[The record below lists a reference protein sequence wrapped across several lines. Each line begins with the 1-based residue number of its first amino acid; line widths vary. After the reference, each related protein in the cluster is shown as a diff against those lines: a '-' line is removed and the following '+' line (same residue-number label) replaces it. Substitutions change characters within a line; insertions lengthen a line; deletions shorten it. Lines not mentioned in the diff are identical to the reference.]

1 MAELNLKEMSQ
12 YSQKDEFSGINA
24 STFANPVVSTE
35 KETTE
40 NKGSNGNKINTPKFM
55 SYPVARDD
63 KNSETEYLEIMIEK
77 YSAPGL
83 TNAAFTGFEEDFSN
97 NLVDGK
103 PKPRDAGDKILSE
116 KIFQEGKSF
125 DFGLTRGAD
134 KIRKNRG
141 KKSILHIIHLPIPR
155 NVTDTQGVQYGEG
168 SLNPLEA
175 LGTSLVSA
183 GFSPNQPID
192 KLKGAVNA
200 TLNKG
205 NAAIKDPATQQ
216 LIGAS
221 ISGSLIG
228 ALGGNVTPNQLIS
241 RATGQV
247 LNPNLELLF
256 NGVGL
261 RVFTFSFQFFPRNR
275 TEGIEVMNII
285 KTLKYQMA
293 PSRNKASEAFE
304 GIFIGAPSI
313 FQLQYKKGGG
323 AHPFLNKFLPT
334 FLSDMK
340 VNYTA
345 SGAHSTF
352 YDGTPTHIQV
362 DMQFKEINPIFKED
376 YEGVGGVGY

>member
-24 STFANPVVSTE
+24 STFASPVVSTD
-35 KETTE
+35 KETTA

-261 RVFTFSFQFFPRNR
+261 RVFPFSFQFFPRNR

>member
-24 STFANPVVSTE
+24 STFASPVVSTD
-35 KETTE
+35 KETTA

-125 DFGLTRGAD
+125 DFGLTRGTD
-134 KIRKNRG
+134 QIRKNRG
-141 KKSILHIIHLPIPR
+141 KKNILHIIHLPIPR

-261 RVFTFSFQFFPRNR
+261 RVFPFSFQFFPRNR

>member
-1 MAELNLKEMSQ
+1 MAEVNLDEVNK
-12 YSQKDEFSGINA
+12 YSNA
-24 STFANPVVSTE
+24 DSRRFDSNTFANPVVSGQ
-35 KETTE
+35 KETLD
-40 NKGSNGNKINTPKFM
+40 NKGSSGNKINTPVYM
-55 SYPVARDD
+55 SYPIARDE
-63 KNSETEYLEIMIEK
+63 KNSNAEYLEILIEK
-77 YSAPGL
+77 YSPPGL
-83 TNAAFTGFEEDFSN
+83 SNESFKNFGGFDEEIPEGGNPRAF
-97 NLVDGK
+97 
-103 PKPRDAGDKILSE
+103 GDKILSE
-116 KIFQEGKSF
+116 KVFKDPNKAL
-125 DFGLTRGAD
+125 DFGLSRGSENNF
-134 KIRKNRG
+134 KGN
-141 KKSILHIIHLPIPR
+141 KKLLHMIHLPIPR

-192 KLKGAVNA
+192 KLKNALNA

-205 NAAIKDPATQQ
+205 NEIFKDAQTQNIVGAT
-216 LIGAS
+216 

-228 ALGGNVTPNQLIS
+228 ALGGNVTTNQLIS

-261 RVFTFSFQFFPRNR
+261 RVFPFSFQFFPRNR

-285 KTLKYQMA
+285 KTLKYEMA
-293 PSRNKASEAFE
+293 PSRNRAENALE

-313 FQLQYKKGGG
+313 FQLRYMKG
-323 AHPFLNKFLPT
+323 ADPHPFLNKFLPT
-334 FLSDMK
+334 FLSDFK

-352 YDGTPTHIQV
+352 YDGTPIQV

-376 YEGVGGVGY
+376 YEES

>member
-1 MAELNLKEMSQ
+1 MKS
-12 YSQKDEFSGINA
+12 
-24 STFANPVVSTE
+24 
-35 KETTE
+35 
-40 NKGSNGNKINTPKFM
+40 
-55 SYPVARDD
+55 
-63 KNSETEYLEIMIEK
+63 KN
-77 YSAPGL
+77 
-83 TNAAFTGFEEDFSN
+83 
-97 NLVDGK
+97 
-103 PKPRDAGDKILSE
+103 LSE
-116 KIFQEGKSF
+116 KILRSVKSKGF
-125 DFGLTRGAD
+125 KYIQLPSVIETNHIVQRSGENFRKFIFSFTDQKGNELCLRPDLTIVSCLRYLENNFKG
-134 KIRKNRG
+134 N
-141 KKSILHIIHLPIPR
+141 KKLLHMIHLPIPR

-192 KLKGAVNA
+192 KLKNALNA

-205 NAAIKDPATQQ
+205 NEIFKDAQTQNIVGAT
-216 LIGAS
+216 

-228 ALGGNVTPNQLIS
+228 ALGGNVTTNQLIS

-261 RVFTFSFQFFPRNR
+261 RVFPFSFQFFPRNR

-285 KTLKYQMA
+285 KTLKYEMA
-293 PSRNKASEAFE
+293 PSRNRAENALE

-313 FQLQYKKGGG
+313 FQLRYMKG
-323 AHPFLNKFLPT
+323 ADPHPFLNKFLPT
-334 FLSDMK
+334 FLSDLK

-376 YEGVGGVGY
+376 YEDSKGGVGY

>member
-1 MAELNLKEMSQ
+1 MAEVNL
-12 YSQKDEFSGINA
+12 DEISKYTNA
-24 STFANPVVSTE
+24 DSRRFDSNTFASPVVSGK
-35 KETTE
+35 KETLD
-40 NKGSNGNKINTPKFM
+40 NKGSSGNKINTPKYM
-55 SYPVARDD
+55 SYPIARDE
-63 KNSETEYLEIMIEK
+63 KNSNAEYLEILIEK
-77 YSAPGL
+77 YTPPGL
-83 TNAAFTGFEEDFSN
+83 SNESFKNFGGFDEEIPEGGKARAF
-97 NLVDGK
+97 
-103 PKPRDAGDKILSE
+103 GDKILSE
-116 KIFQEGKSF
+116 KVFKDPNKTL
-125 DFGLTRGAD
+125 DFGLSRGSE
-134 KIRKNRG
+134 KNFKG
-141 KKSILHIIHLPIPR
+141 KKDLRHIIHLPIPR

-192 KLKGAVNA
+192 KLKNALNA

-205 NAAIKDPATQQ
+205 NKIFQDPQTQNIVGAT
-216 LIGAS
+216 

-228 ALGGNVTPNQLIS
+228 ALGGNVTTNQLIS

-261 RVFTFSFQFFPRNR
+261 RVFPFSFQFFPRNR

-285 KTLKYQMA
+285 KTLKYEMA
-293 PSRNKASEAFE
+293 ASRNRAEDALE

-313 FQLQYKKGGG
+313 FQLRYMKG
-323 AHPFLNKFLPT
+323 ADPHPFLNKFLPT
-334 FLSDMK
+334 FLSDLK

-376 YEGVGGVGY
+376 YEDSKGGVGY

>member
-1 MAELNLKEMSQ
+1 MAEVNL
-12 YSQKDEFSGINA
+12 DEISKYTNA
-24 STFANPVVSTE
+24 DSRRFDSNTFASPVVSGK
-35 KETTE
+35 KETLD
-40 NKGSNGNKINTPKFM
+40 NKGSSGNKINTPKYM
-55 SYPVARDD
+55 SYPIARDE
-63 KNSETEYLEIMIEK
+63 KNSNAEYLEILIEK
-77 YSAPGL
+77 YSPPGL
-83 TNAAFTGFEEDFSN
+83 SNESFKNFGGFDEEIPEGGKARAF
-97 NLVDGK
+97 
-103 PKPRDAGDKILSE
+103 GDKILSE
-116 KIFQEGKSF
+116 KVFKDPNKTL
-125 DFGLTRGAD
+125 DFGLSRGSE
-134 KIRKNRG
+134 KNFKG
-141 KKSILHIIHLPIPR
+141 KKDLRHIIHLPIPR

-192 KLKGAVNA
+192 KLKNALNA

-205 NAAIKDPATQQ
+205 NKIFQDPQTQNI
-216 LIGAS
+216 IGAT

-228 ALGGNVTPNQLIS
+228 ALGGNVTTNQLIS

-261 RVFTFSFQFFPRNR
+261 RVFPFSFQFFPRNR

-285 KTLKYQMA
+285 KTLKYEMA
-293 PSRNKASEAFE
+293 ASRNRAEDALE

-313 FQLQYKKGGG
+313 FQLRYMKG
-323 AHPFLNKFLPT
+323 ADPHPFLNKFLPT
-334 FLSDMK
+334 FLSDLK

-376 YEGVGGVGY
+376 YEDSKGGVGY

>member
-1 MAELNLKEMSQ
+1 MAEVNL
-12 YSQKDEFSGINA
+12 DEISKYTNA
-24 STFANPVVSTE
+24 DSRRFDSNTFASPVVSGK
-35 KETTE
+35 KETLD
-40 NKGSNGNKINTPKFM
+40 NKGSSGNKINTPKYM
-55 SYPVARDD
+55 SYPIARDE
-63 KNSETEYLEIMIEK
+63 KNSNAEYLEILIEK
-77 YSAPGL
+77 YSPPRLGN
-83 TNAAFTGFEEDFSN
+83 NASQNFGGFDEEIPEGGKARAF
-97 NLVDGK
+97 
-103 PKPRDAGDKILSE
+103 GDKILSE
-116 KIFQEGKSF
+116 KVFKDPNKTL
-125 DFGLTRGAD
+125 DFGLSRGSE
-134 KIRKNRG
+134 KNFKG
-141 KKSILHIIHLPIPR
+141 KKDLRHIIHLPIPR

-192 KLKGAVNA
+192 KLKNALNA

-205 NAAIKDPATQQ
+205 NKIFQDPQTQNIVGAT
-216 LIGAS
+216 

-228 ALGGNVTPNQLIS
+228 ALGGNVTTNQLIS

-261 RVFTFSFQFFPRNR
+261 RVFPFSFQFFPRNR

-285 KTLKYQMA
+285 KTLKYEMA
-293 PSRNKASEAFE
+293 ASRNRAENALE

-313 FQLQYKKGGG
+313 FQLRYMKG
-323 AHPFLNKFLPT
+323 ADPHPFLNKFLPT
-334 FLSDMK
+334 FLSDLK

-376 YEGVGGVGY
+376 YEDSKGGVGY

>member
-1 MAELNLKEMSQ
+1 MAEVNLDEVSQ
-12 YSQKDEFSGINA
+12 YTNA
-24 STFANPVVSTE
+24 DSRRFDSNTFADPVVSGQ
-35 KETTE
+35 KETLE
-40 NKGSNGNKINTPKFM
+40 NKGSSGNKINTPTYM
-55 SYPVARDD
+55 SYPIARDE
-63 KNSETEYLEIMIEK
+63 KNSNAEYLEILIEK
-77 YSAPGL
+77 YTPPGL
-83 TNAAFTGFEEDFSN
+83 SNESFKNFGGFDEEIPEGGKARAF
-97 NLVDGK
+97 
-103 PKPRDAGDKILSE
+103 GDKILSE
-116 KIFQEGKSF
+116 KVFKDPNKTL
-125 DFGLTRGAD
+125 DFGLSRGSE
-134 KIRKNRG
+134 KNFKG
-141 KKSILHIIHLPIPR
+141 KKDLRHIIHLPIPR

-192 KLKGAVNA
+192 KLKNALNA

-205 NAAIKDPATQQ
+205 SEVFKDPQTQNLVGAT
-216 LIGAS
+216 

-228 ALGGNVTPNQLIS
+228 ALGGNVTTNQLFS

-261 RVFTFSFQFFPRNR
+261 RVFPFSFQFFPRNR

-293 PSRNKASEAFE
+293 PSRNRAEAALE

-313 FQLQYKKGGG
+313 FQLRYMKG
-323 AHPFLNKFLPT
+323 ADPHPFLNKFLPT
-334 FLSDMK
+334 FLSDLK

-376 YEGVGGVGY
+376 YEDSKGGVGY

>member
-1 MAELNLKEMSQ
+1 MAEVNL
-12 YSQKDEFSGINA
+12 DEISKYTNA
-24 STFANPVVSTE
+24 DSRRFDSNTFASPVVSGK
-35 KETTE
+35 KETLD
-40 NKGSNGNKINTPKFM
+40 NKGSSGNKINTPKYM
-55 SYPVARDD
+55 SYPIARDE
-63 KNSETEYLEIMIEK
+63 KNSNAEYLEILIEK
-77 YSAPGL
+77 YSPPRLGN
-83 TNAAFTGFEEDFSN
+83 NASQNFGGFDEEIPEGGKARAF
-97 NLVDGK
+97 
-103 PKPRDAGDKILSE
+103 GDKILSE
-116 KIFQEGKSF
+116 KVFKDPNKTL
-125 DFGLTRGAD
+125 DFGLSRGSE
-134 KIRKNRG
+134 KNFKG
-141 KKSILHIIHLPIPR
+141 KKDLRHIIHLPIPR

-192 KLKGAVNA
+192 KLKSALNA

-205 NAAIKDPATQQ
+205 NKIFQDPQTQNI
-216 LIGAS
+216 IGAT

-228 ALGGNVTPNQLIS
+228 ALGGNVTTNQLIS

-261 RVFTFSFQFFPRNR
+261 RVFPFSFQFFPRNR

-285 KTLKYQMA
+285 KTLKYEMA
-293 PSRNKASEAFE
+293 ASRNRAENALE

-313 FQLQYKKGGG
+313 FQLRYMKG
-323 AHPFLNKFLPT
+323 ADPHPFLNKFLPT
-334 FLSDMK
+334 FLSDLK

-376 YEGVGGVGY
+376 YEDSKGGVGY

>member
-1 MAELNLKEMSQ
+1 MAEVNLDEVNK
-12 YSQKDEFSGINA
+12 YSNA
-24 STFANPVVSTE
+24 DSRRFDSNTFANPVVSGQ
-35 KETTE
+35 KETLD
-40 NKGSNGNKINTPKFM
+40 NKGSSGNKINTPVYM
-55 SYPVARDD
+55 SYPIARDE
-63 KNSETEYLEIMIEK
+63 KNSNAEYLEILIEK
-77 YSAPGL
+77 YSPPGL
-83 TNAAFTGFEEDFSN
+83 SNESFKNFGGFDEEIPEGGKARAF
-97 NLVDGK
+97 
-103 PKPRDAGDKILSE
+103 GDKILSE
-116 KIFQEGKSF
+116 KVFKDPNKTL
-125 DFGLTRGAD
+125 DFGLSRGSE
-134 KIRKNRG
+134 KNFKG
-141 KKSILHIIHLPIPR
+141 KKDLRHIIHLPIPR

-192 KLKGAVNA
+192 KLKSALNA

-205 NAAIKDPATQQ
+205 NKIFQDPQTQNI
-216 LIGAS
+216 IGAT

-228 ALGGNVTPNQLIS
+228 ALGGNVTTNQLIS

-261 RVFTFSFQFFPRNR
+261 RVFPFSFQFFPRNR
-275 TEGIEVMNII
+275 TEGIEIMNII
-285 KTLKYQMA
+285 KTLKYEMA
-293 PSRNKASEAFE
+293 ASRNRAEDALE

-313 FQLQYKKGGG
+313 FQLRYMKG
-323 AHPFLNKFLPT
+323 ADPHPFLNKFLPT
-334 FLSDMK
+334 FLSDLK

-376 YEGVGGVGY
+376 YEDSKGGVGY

>member
-1 MAELNLKEMSQ
+1 MAEVNL
-12 YSQKDEFSGINA
+12 DEISKYTNA
-24 STFANPVVSTE
+24 DSRRFDSNTFASPVVSGK
-35 KETTE
+35 KETLD
-40 NKGSNGNKINTPKFM
+40 NKGSSGNKINTPKYM
-55 SYPVARDD
+55 SYPIARDE
-63 KNSETEYLEIMIEK
+63 KNSNAEYLEILIEK
-77 YSAPGL
+77 YTPPGL
-83 TNAAFTGFEEDFSN
+83 SNESFKNFGGFDEEIPEGGKARAF
-97 NLVDGK
+97 
-103 PKPRDAGDKILSE
+103 GDKILSE
-116 KIFQEGKSF
+116 KVFKDPNKTL
-125 DFGLTRGAD
+125 DFGLSRGSE
-134 KIRKNRG
+134 KNFKG
-141 KKSILHIIHLPIPR
+141 KKDLRHIIHLPIPR

-192 KLKGAVNA
+192 KLKSALNA

-205 NAAIKDPATQQ
+205 NKIFQDPQTQNI
-216 LIGAS
+216 IGAT

-228 ALGGNVTPNQLIS
+228 ALGGNVTTNQLIS

-261 RVFTFSFQFFPRNR
+261 RVFPFSFQFFPRNR

-285 KTLKYQMA
+285 KTLKYEMA
-293 PSRNKASEAFE
+293 ASRNRAENALE

-313 FQLQYKKGGG
+313 FQLRYMKG
-323 AHPFLNKFLPT
+323 ADPHPFLNKFLPT
-334 FLSDMK
+334 FLSDLK

-376 YEGVGGVGY
+376 YEDSKGGVGY

>member
-1 MAELNLKEMSQ
+1 MAEVNL
-12 YSQKDEFSGINA
+12 DEISKYTNA
-24 STFANPVVSTE
+24 DSRRFDSNTFASPVVSGK
-35 KETTE
+35 KETLD
-40 NKGSNGNKINTPKFM
+40 NKGSSGNKINTPKYM
-55 SYPVARDD
+55 SYPIARDE
-63 KNSETEYLEIMIEK
+63 KNSNAEYLEILIEK
-77 YSAPGL
+77 YTPPGL
-83 TNAAFTGFEEDFSN
+83 GNNAFQNFGGFDEEIPEGGKARAF
-97 NLVDGK
+97 
-103 PKPRDAGDKILSE
+103 GDKILSE
-116 KIFQEGKSF
+116 KVFKDPNKTL
-125 DFGLTRGAD
+125 DFGLSRGSE
-134 KIRKNRG
+134 KNFKG
-141 KKSILHIIHLPIPR
+141 KKDLRHIIHLPIPR

-192 KLKGAVNA
+192 KLKNALNA

-205 NAAIKDPATQQ
+205 NKIFQDPQTQNI
-216 LIGAS
+216 IGAT

-228 ALGGNVTPNQLIS
+228 ALGGNVTTNQLIS

-261 RVFTFSFQFFPRNR
+261 RVFPFSFQFFPRNR

-285 KTLKYQMA
+285 KTLKYEMA
-293 PSRNKASEAFE
+293 ASRNRAENALE

-313 FQLQYKKGGG
+313 FQLRYMKG
-323 AHPFLNKFLPT
+323 ADPHPFLNKFLPT
-334 FLSDMK
+334 FLSDLK

-376 YEGVGGVGY
+376 YEDSKGGVGY

>member
-1 MAELNLKEMSQ
+1 MAEVNL
-12 YSQKDEFSGINA
+12 DEISKYTNA
-24 STFANPVVSTE
+24 DSRRFDSNTFASPVVSGQ
-35 KETTE
+35 KETLD
-40 NKGSNGNKINTPKFM
+40 NKGSSGNKINTPKYM
-55 SYPVARDD
+55 SYPIARDE
-63 KNSETEYLEIMIEK
+63 KNSNAEYLEILIEK
-77 YSAPGL
+77 YTPPGL
-83 TNAAFTGFEEDFSN
+83 SNESFKNFGGFDEEIPEGGKARAF
-97 NLVDGK
+97 
-103 PKPRDAGDKILSE
+103 GDKILSE
-116 KIFQEGKSF
+116 KVFKDPNKTL
-125 DFGLTRGAD
+125 DFGLSRGSE
-134 KIRKNRG
+134 KNFKG
-141 KKSILHIIHLPIPR
+141 KKDLRHIIHLPIPR

-192 KLKGAVNA
+192 KLKNALNA

-205 NAAIKDPATQQ
+205 NKIFQDPQTQNI
-216 LIGAS
+216 IGAT

-228 ALGGNVTPNQLIS
+228 ALGGNVTTNQLIS

-261 RVFTFSFQFFPRNR
+261 RVFPFSFQFFPRNR

-285 KTLKYQMA
+285 KTLKYEMA
-293 PSRNKASEAFE
+293 ASRNRAEDALE

-313 FQLQYKKGGG
+313 FQLRYMKG
-323 AHPFLNKFLPT
+323 ADPHPFLNKFLPT
-334 FLSDMK
+334 FLSDLK

-376 YEGVGGVGY
+376 YEDSKGGVGY

>member
-1 MAELNLKEMSQ
+1 MAEVNLDEISK
-12 YSQKDEFSGINA
+12 YSNA
-24 STFANPVVSTE
+24 DSRRFDSNTFANPVVSGQ
-35 KETTE
+35 KETLD
-40 NKGSNGNKINTPKFM
+40 NKGSSGNKINTPVYM
-55 SYPVARDD
+55 SYPIARDE
-63 KNSETEYLEIMIEK
+63 KNSNAEYLEILIEK
-77 YSAPGL
+77 YTPPGL
-83 TNAAFTGFEEDFSN
+83 SNESFKNFGGFDEEIPEGGKARAF
-97 NLVDGK
+97 
-103 PKPRDAGDKILSE
+103 GDKILSE
-116 KIFQEGKSF
+116 KVFKDPNKTL
-125 DFGLTRGAD
+125 DFGLSRGSE
-134 KIRKNRG
+134 KNFKG
-141 KKSILHIIHLPIPR
+141 KKDLRHIIHLPIPR

-175 LGTSLVSA
+175 LGTSIVSA

-192 KLKGAVNA
+192 KLKNALNA

-205 NAAIKDPATQQ
+205 NKIFQDPQTQNIVGAT
-216 LIGAS
+216 

-228 ALGGNVTPNQLIS
+228 ALGGNVTTNQLIS

-261 RVFTFSFQFFPRNR
+261 RVFPFSFQFFPRNR

-285 KTLKYQMA
+285 KTLKYEMA
-293 PSRNKASEAFE
+293 ASRNRAEDALE

-313 FQLQYKKGGG
+313 FQLRYMKG
-323 AHPFLNKFLPT
+323 ADPHPFLNKFLPT
-334 FLSDMK
+334 FLSDLK

-376 YEGVGGVGY
+376 YEDSKGGVGY

>member
-1 MAELNLKEMSQ
+1 MAEVNL
-12 YSQKDEFSGINA
+12 DEISKYTNA
-24 STFANPVVSTE
+24 DSRRFDSNTFASPVVSGK
-35 KETTE
+35 KETLD
-40 NKGSNGNKINTPKFM
+40 NKGSSGNKINTPKYM
-55 SYPVARDD
+55 SYPIARDE
-63 KNSETEYLEIMIEK
+63 KNSNAEYLEILIEK
-77 YSAPGL
+77 YSPPGL
-83 TNAAFTGFEEDFSN
+83 SNESFKNFGGFDEEIPEGGKARAF
-97 NLVDGK
+97 
-103 PKPRDAGDKILSE
+103 GDKILSE
-116 KIFQEGKSF
+116 KVFKDPNKTL
-125 DFGLTRGAD
+125 DFGLSRGSE
-134 KIRKNRG
+134 KNFKG
-141 KKSILHIIHLPIPR
+141 KKDLRHIIHLPIPR

-192 KLKGAVNA
+192 KLKNALNA

-205 NAAIKDPATQQ
+205 NKIFQDPQTQNIVGAT
-216 LIGAS
+216 

-228 ALGGNVTPNQLIS
+228 ALGGNVTTNQLIS

-261 RVFTFSFQFFPRNR
+261 RVFPFSFQFFPRNR

-285 KTLKYQMA
+285 KTLKYEMA
-293 PSRNKASEAFE
+293 ASRNRAEDALE

-313 FQLQYKKGGG
+313 FQLRYMKG
-323 AHPFLNKFLPT
+323 ADPHPFLNKFLPT
-334 FLSDMK
+334 FLSDLK

-376 YEGVGGVGY
+376 YEDSKGGVGY

>member
-1 MAELNLKEMSQ
+1 MAEVNLDEISK
-12 YSQKDEFSGINA
+12 YSNA
-24 STFANPVVSTE
+24 DSRRFDSNTFAAPVVSGQ
-35 KETTE
+35 KETLD
-40 NKGSNGNKINTPKFM
+40 NKGSSGNKINTPKYM
-55 SYPVARDD
+55 SYPTARDE
-63 KNSETEYLEIMIEK
+63 KNSNAEYLEILIEK
-77 YSAPGL
+77 YTPPGL
-83 TNAAFTGFEEDFSN
+83 SNESFKNFGGFDEEIPEGGKARAF
-97 NLVDGK
+97 
-103 PKPRDAGDKILSE
+103 GDKILSE
-116 KIFQEGKSF
+116 KVFKDPNKTL
-125 DFGLTRGAD
+125 DFGLSRGSE
-134 KIRKNRG
+134 KNFKG
-141 KKSILHIIHLPIPR
+141 KKDLRHIIHLPIPR

-192 KLKGAVNA
+192 KLKNALNA

-205 NAAIKDPATQQ
+205 NKIFQDPQTQNIVGAT
-216 LIGAS
+216 

-228 ALGGNVTPNQLIS
+228 ALGGNVTTNQLIS

-261 RVFTFSFQFFPRNR
+261 RVFPFSFQFFPRNR

-285 KTLKYQMA
+285 KTLKYEMA
-293 PSRNKASEAFE
+293 ASRNRAEDALE

-313 FQLQYKKGGG
+313 FQLRYMKG
-323 AHPFLNKFLPT
+323 ADPHPFLNKFLPT
-334 FLSDMK
+334 FLSDLK

-376 YEGVGGVGY
+376 YEDSKGGVGY

>member
-1 MAELNLKEMSQ
+1 MAEVNL
-12 YSQKDEFSGINA
+12 DEISKYTNA
-24 STFANPVVSTE
+24 DSRRFDSNTFASPVVSGK
-35 KETTE
+35 KETLD
-40 NKGSNGNKINTPKFM
+40 NKGSSGNKINTPKYM
-55 SYPVARDD
+55 SYPIARDE
-63 KNSETEYLEIMIEK
+63 KNSNAEYLEILIEK
-77 YSAPGL
+77 YTPPTL
-83 TNAAFTGFEEDFSN
+83 SN
-97 NLVDGK
+97 NASQNFAGFDEDIPEGGK
-103 PKPRDAGDKILSE
+103 ARAFGDKILSE
-116 KIFQEGKSF
+116 KVFKDPNKTL
-125 DFGLTRGAD
+125 DFGLSRGSE
-134 KIRKNRG
+134 KNFKG
-141 KKSILHIIHLPIPR
+141 KKDLRHIIHLPIPR

-192 KLKGAVNA
+192 KLKNALNA

-205 NAAIKDPATQQ
+205 NKIFQDPQTQNIVGAT
-216 LIGAS
+216 

-228 ALGGNVTPNQLIS
+228 ALGGNVTTNQLIS

-261 RVFTFSFQFFPRNR
+261 RVFPFSFQFFPRNR

-285 KTLKYQMA
+285 KTLKYEMA
-293 PSRNKASEAFE
+293 ASRNRAENALE

-313 FQLQYKKGGG
+313 FQLRYMKG
-323 AHPFLNKFLPT
+323 ADPHPFLNKFLPT
-334 FLSDMK
+334 FLSDLK

-376 YEGVGGVGY
+376 YEDSKGGVGY

>member
-1 MAELNLKEMSQ
+1 MAEVNL
-12 YSQKDEFSGINA
+12 DEISKYTNA
-24 STFANPVVSTE
+24 DSRRFDSSTFGSPVVSGQ
-35 KETTE
+35 KETLD
-40 NKGSNGNKINTPKFM
+40 NKGSSGNKINTPKYM
-55 SYPVARDD
+55 SYPIARDE
-63 KNSETEYLEIMIEK
+63 KNSNAEYLEILIEK
-77 YSAPGL
+77 YTPPGL
-83 TNAAFTGFEEDFSN
+83 SNESFKNFGGFDEEIPEGGKARAF
-97 NLVDGK
+97 
-103 PKPRDAGDKILSE
+103 GDKILSE
-116 KIFQEGKSF
+116 KVFKDPNKTL
-125 DFGLTRGAD
+125 DFGLSRGSE
-134 KIRKNRG
+134 KNFKG
-141 KKSILHIIHLPIPR
+141 KKDLRHIIHLPIPR

-192 KLKGAVNA
+192 KLKNALNA
-200 TLNKG
+200 TLSKG
-205 NAAIKDPATQQ
+205 NKIFQDPQTQNIVGAT
-216 LIGAS
+216 

-228 ALGGNVTPNQLIS
+228 ALGGNVTTNQLIS

-261 RVFTFSFQFFPRNR
+261 RVFPFSFQFFPRNR

-285 KTLKYQMA
+285 KTLKYEMA
-293 PSRNKASEAFE
+293 PSRNRAEDALE

-313 FQLQYKKGGG
+313 FQLRYMKG
-323 AHPFLNKFLPT
+323 ADPHPFLNKFLPT
-334 FLSDMK
+334 FLSDLK

-376 YEGVGGVGY
+376 YEDSKGGVGY

>member
-1 MAELNLKEMSQ
+1 MAEVNL
-12 YSQKDEFSGINA
+12 DEISKYTNA
-24 STFANPVVSTE
+24 DSRRFDSNTFASPVVSGK
-35 KETTE
+35 KETLD
-40 NKGSNGNKINTPKFM
+40 NKGSSGNKINTPKYM
-55 SYPVARDD
+55 SYPIARDE
-63 KNSETEYLEIMIEK
+63 KNSNAEYLEILIEK
-77 YSAPGL
+77 YTPPGL
-83 TNAAFTGFEEDFSN
+83 SNESFKNFGGFDEEIPEGGKARAF
-97 NLVDGK
+97 
-103 PKPRDAGDKILSE
+103 GDKILSE
-116 KIFQEGKSF
+116 KVFKDPNKTL
-125 DFGLTRGAD
+125 DFGLSRGSE
-134 KIRKNRG
+134 KNFKG
-141 KKSILHIIHLPIPR
+141 KKDLRHIIHLPIPR

-192 KLKGAVNA
+192 KLKNALNA

-205 NAAIKDPATQQ
+205 NKIFQDPQTQNI
-216 LIGAS
+216 IGAT

-228 ALGGNVTPNQLIS
+228 ALGGNVTTNQLIS

-261 RVFTFSFQFFPRNR
+261 RVFPFSFQFFPRNR

-285 KTLKYQMA
+285 KTLKYEMA
-293 PSRNKASEAFE
+293 ASRNRAEDALE

-313 FQLQYKKGGG
+313 FQLRYMKG
-323 AHPFLNKFLPT
+323 ADPHPFLNKFLPT
-334 FLSDMK
+334 FLSDLK

-376 YEGVGGVGY
+376 YEDSKGGVGY

>member
-1 MAELNLKEMSQ
+1 MAEVNL
-12 YSQKDEFSGINA
+12 DEISKYTNA
-24 STFANPVVSTE
+24 DSRRFDSNTFASPVVSGK
-35 KETTE
+35 KETLD
-40 NKGSNGNKINTPKFM
+40 NKGSSGNKINTPKYM
-55 SYPVARDD
+55 SYPIARDE
-63 KNSETEYLEIMIEK
+63 KNSNAEYLEILIEK
-77 YSAPGL
+77 YTPPGL
-83 TNAAFTGFEEDFSN
+83 SNESFKNFGGFDEEIPEGGKARAF
-97 NLVDGK
+97 
-103 PKPRDAGDKILSE
+103 GDKILSE
-116 KIFQEGKSF
+116 KVFKDPNKTL
-125 DFGLTRGAD
+125 DFGLSRGSE
-134 KIRKNRG
+134 KNFKG
-141 KKSILHIIHLPIPR
+141 KKDLRHIIHLPIPR

-192 KLKGAVNA
+192 KLKNALNA

-205 NAAIKDPATQQ
+205 NKIFQDPQTQNI
-216 LIGAS
+216 IGAT

-228 ALGGNVTPNQLIS
+228 ALGGNVTTNQLIS

-261 RVFTFSFQFFPRNR
+261 RVFPFSFQFFPRNR

-285 KTLKYQMA
+285 KTLKYEMA
-293 PSRNKASEAFE
+293 ASRNRAENALE

-313 FQLQYKKGGG
+313 FQLRYMKG
-323 AHPFLNKFLPT
+323 ADPHPFLNKFLPT
-334 FLSDMK
+334 FLSDLK

-376 YEGVGGVGY
+376 YEDSKGGVGY

>member
-1 MAELNLKEMSQ
+1 MAEVNL
-12 YSQKDEFSGINA
+12 DEISKYTNA
-24 STFANPVVSTE
+24 DSRRFDSNTFASPVVSGQ
-35 KETTE
+35 KETLD
-40 NKGSNGNKINTPKFM
+40 NKGSSGNKINTPKYM
-55 SYPVARDD
+55 SYPIARDE
-63 KNSETEYLEIMIEK
+63 KNSNAEYLEILIEK
-77 YSAPGL
+77 YTPPGL
-83 TNAAFTGFEEDFSN
+83 SNESFKNFGGFDEEIPEGGKARAF
-97 NLVDGK
+97 
-103 PKPRDAGDKILSE
+103 GDKILSE
-116 KIFQEGKSF
+116 KVFKDPNKTL
-125 DFGLTRGAD
+125 DFGLSRGSE
-134 KIRKNRG
+134 KNFKG
-141 KKSILHIIHLPIPR
+141 KKDLRHIIHLPIPR

-192 KLKGAVNA
+192 KLKNALNA

-205 NAAIKDPATQQ
+205 NKIFQDPQTQNIVGAT
-216 LIGAS
+216 

-228 ALGGNVTPNQLIS
+228 ALGGNVTTNQLIS

-261 RVFTFSFQFFPRNR
+261 RVFPFSFQFFPRNR

-285 KTLKYQMA
+285 KTLKYEMA
-293 PSRNKASEAFE
+293 ASRNRAEDALE

-313 FQLQYKKGGG
+313 FQLRYMKG
-323 AHPFLNKFLPT
+323 ADPHPFLNKFLPT
-334 FLSDMK
+334 FLSDLK

-376 YEGVGGVGY
+376 YEDSKGGVGY

>member
-1 MAELNLKEMSQ
+1 MAELNLQEMSQ

-35 KETTE
+35 KETTA
-40 NKGSNGNKINTPKFM
+40 NKGSSGNKINTPKFM

-63 KNSETEYLEIMIEK
+63 KNSEAEYLEIMIEK

-83 TNAAFTGFEEDFSN
+83 QIGAFTGFDEDVSA
-97 NLVDGK
+97 LPEDQKKSGAK
-103 PKPRDAGDKILSE
+103 AGDKILSE

-125 DFGLTRGAD
+125 DFGLKTGAKSIKD
-134 KIRKNRG
+134 NRG
-141 KKSILHIIHLPIPR
+141 DKTLLHIIHLPIPR
-155 NVTDTQGVQYGEG
+155 NVTDTLGVQYGEG

-192 KLKGAVNA
+192 RLKNAVNV
-200 TLNKG
+200 TVGKG
-205 NAAIKDPATQQ
+205 NELLRDSGTQN

-221 ISGSLIG
+221 IAGSLIG
-228 ALGGNVTPNQLIS
+228 SLGGNVTPNQLIS

-261 RVFTFSFQFFPRNR
+261 RVFPFSFQFFPRNR

-293 PSRNKASEAFE
+293 PSKNAENAQS

-313 FQLQYKKGGG
+313 FQLRYKKGGDP
-323 AHPFLNKFLPT
+323 HPFLNKFLPA

>member
-1 MAELNLKEMSQ
+1 MAEVNL
-12 YSQKDEFSGINA
+12 DEISKYTNA
-24 STFANPVVSTE
+24 DSRRFDSNTFASPVVSGK
-35 KETTE
+35 KETLD
-40 NKGSNGNKINTPKFM
+40 NKGSSGNKINTPKYM
-55 SYPVARDD
+55 SYPIARDE
-63 KNSETEYLEIMIEK
+63 KNSNAEYLEILIEK
-77 YSAPGL
+77 YTPPGL
-83 TNAAFTGFEEDFSN
+83 GNNAFQNFGGFDEEIPEGGKARAF
-97 NLVDGK
+97 
-103 PKPRDAGDKILSE
+103 GDKILSE
-116 KIFQEGKSF
+116 KVFKDPNKAL
-125 DFGLTRGAD
+125 DFGLKRGSE
-134 KIRKNRG
+134 KNFKG
-141 KKSILHIIHLPIPR
+141 KKDLRHIIHLPIPR

-192 KLKGAVNA
+192 KLKNALNA

-205 NAAIKDPATQQ
+205 NKIFQDPQTQNI
-216 LIGAS
+216 IGAT

-228 ALGGNVTPNQLIS
+228 ALGGNVTTNQLIS

-261 RVFTFSFQFFPRNR
+261 RVFPFSFQFFPRNR

-285 KTLKYQMA
+285 KTLKYEMA
-293 PSRNKASEAFE
+293 ASRNRAEDALE

-313 FQLQYKKGGG
+313 FQLRYMKG
-323 AHPFLNKFLPT
+323 ADPHPFLNKFLPT
-334 FLSDMK
+334 FLSDLK

-376 YEGVGGVGY
+376 YEDSKGGVGY